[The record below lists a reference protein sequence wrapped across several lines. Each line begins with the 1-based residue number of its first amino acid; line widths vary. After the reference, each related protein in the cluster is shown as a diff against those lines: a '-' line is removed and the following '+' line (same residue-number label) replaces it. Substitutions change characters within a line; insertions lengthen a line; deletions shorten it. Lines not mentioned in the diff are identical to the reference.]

1 MMARWAGKVA
11 VITGVS
17 SGIGEEITKAL
28 VIEGVK
34 VVGLARRLQRLQDL
48 SKKVNTA
55 DFFPIEC
62 DVRNEEQIIKA
73 FQCVEKKFGGVD
85 ILVNNAGALH
95 VCSLIDTPT
104 EEYSRIIDTNVIAPA
119 ICAREASKSMR
130 KRNVGGHIVNINSIA
145 GHFAHALHTPIGMYG
160 VSKYGV
166 TAMSAELRH
175 EMIAENLKIKVT
187 SISPGLVNTEMTEE
201 FIEEESRKTILQPRD
216 IAGAVMYALGTP
228 EHVEIA
234 EVTVIPHG
242 IPIGGPFTTTCS
254 NQK

>member
-73 FQCVEKKFGGVD
+73 FQCVEKKF
-85 ILVNNAGALH
+85 
-95 VCSLIDTPT
+95 DTPT
-104 EEYSRIIDTNVIAPA
+104 KEYCRIIDTNVIAPA

-187 SISPGLVNTEMTEE
+187 SVSPGLVNTEMTEE
-201 FIEEESRKTILQPRD
+201 FIEEESRKTILQPKD

-242 IPIGGPFTTTCS
+242 IPIEGPFKTTRSYTIW
-254 NQK
+254 